1 MQQERPRGVVG
12 AQNAIVLH
20 VIIEK
25 KICRCANMVR
35 CVEHVLTV
43 LGLLERAKALLLHWL
58 LHFTGRK
65 NKRRGRRRKNRL
77 ITYTTTRSHTKTLK
91 VLKPTHLNIVSNR
104 NRISY
109 RQPLAYW
116 VKIIATLQVLF
127 NRTLSLSVSPHIQK
141 HTHTH
146 TQSNHEH
153 INKIHFHPPPLP
165 S

>member
-1 MQQERPRGVVG
+1 MQQERPRGVVD

-65 NKRRGRRRKNRL
+65 NKKEEEEEKKK
-77 ITYTTTRSHTKTLK
+77 IYYVFTTTHSHTKTLK
-91 VLKPTHLNIVSNR
+91 VYKC
-104 NRISY
+104 
-109 RQPLAYW
+109 
-116 VKIIATLQVLF
+116 
-127 NRTLSLSVSPHIQK
+127 
-141 HTHTH
+141 
-146 TQSNHEH
+146 
-153 INKIHFHPPPLP
+153 
-165 S
+165 